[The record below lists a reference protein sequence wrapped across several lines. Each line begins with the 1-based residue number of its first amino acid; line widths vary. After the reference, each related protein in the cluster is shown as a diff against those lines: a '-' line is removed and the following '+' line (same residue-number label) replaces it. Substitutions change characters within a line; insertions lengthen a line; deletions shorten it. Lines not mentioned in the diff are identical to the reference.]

1 MLSSTTLDN
10 LQRAQRLLDQFS
22 DATGKLVS
30 WLTLAMM
37 LITALVVI
45 MRYLLNTGSIA
56 LQESITYMHGMV
68 FLLATAYALKQQ
80 AHVRVDIIY
89 QKLSV
94 RSQAII
100 DLLGTLFFLLP
111 FCLFLLWVSY
121 DYVVFSWALLESS
134 PEPGGLPAVFLLKTL
149 IPLMALMLLLQGI
162 AEIIRNILVLRPPR
176 PKDQD
181 PP

>member
-1 MLSSTTLDN
+1 MLSPTTLDK
-10 LQRAQRLLDQFS
+10 LLRTQKVLDRFS
-22 DATGKLVS
+22 DATGRLVS

-37 LITALVVI
+37 FITATVVI

-68 FLLATAYALKQQ
+68 FLLAIAYTLKQQ

-89 QKLSV
+89 QKLSP
-94 RSQAII
+94 RSQAIV
-100 DLLGTLFFLLP
+100 DLLGAVFFLLP

-121 DYVVFSWALLESS
+121 DYVIFSWSLLESS

-149 IPLMALMLLLQGI
+149 IPIMALLLLLQGI
-162 AEIIRNILVLRPPR
+162 AEIIRNFLVL
-176 PKDQD
+176 QLEYQGLH
-181 PP
+181 

>member
-181 PP
+181 PS